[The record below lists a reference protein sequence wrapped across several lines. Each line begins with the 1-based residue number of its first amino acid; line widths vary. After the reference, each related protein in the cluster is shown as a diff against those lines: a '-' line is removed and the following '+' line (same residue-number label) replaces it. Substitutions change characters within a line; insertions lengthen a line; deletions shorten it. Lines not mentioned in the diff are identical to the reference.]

1 MLWEITIY
9 MEEKKEGPKILESH
23 TKQLNTYG
31 NGIGVLVSREAKS
44 IGLKSGD
51 KVHVTS
57 YEEGDEKFIK
67 IEKFENL
74 DKESDSINNS
84 SL

>member
-1 MLWEITIY
+1 MKK
-9 MEEKKEGPKILESH
+9 KKEEIDILESH

-51 KVHVTS
+51 KVKVTS
-57 YEEGDEKFIK
+57 FKKGNEKFIK
-67 IEKFENL
+67 IEKSKN
-74 DKESDSINNS
+74 KE
-84 SL
+84 